1 MYVCVCVCV
10 RVCVRVRV
18 CVCVCVCVLGHT
30 DVLLISMHNNV
41 LSQTRCDRVVGYL
54 LTAAMTNCIHDLVVV
69 VVVVGGGVLWIFV
82 VVVVVVL
89 LFKLTCEQCTNTLRV
104 VCDYRH
110 VRRENDHHLQKMH

>member
-1 MYVCVCVCV
+1 M
-10 RVCVRVRV
+10 
-18 CVCVCVCVLGHT
+18 CVCVCVLGHT

-41 LSQTRCDRVVGYL
+41 LSQTRCDSVVGYS
-54 LTAAMTNCIHDLVVV
+54 LTAAMTNCIHGLVVV
-69 VVVVGGGVLWIFV
+69 VVVVGSGGGGGVLWIFA

-110 VRRENDHHLQKMH
+110 VRRENDHLLQKVH